1 MGQFLITIGRGLR
14 NSAAWFL
21 ARLASGR
28 RRSASAVQRVIH
40 NPRLGRGL
48 AHAAALVISALR
60 VALIG
65 GLCAGVFLGAL
76 FLCFQRVPPATIGVL
91 QTQWG
96 GGIVERDFEPGLHFG
111 LRGWQTWHLLD
122 RRTHFAFFGEHEQ
135 GAEAPGLDLR
145 TKEGNEIKVSVLVPY
160 RIIPGQ
166 GHALVRDGLRS
177 TYQTLVRATIK
188 DIMMQD
194 LGELGADE
202 FANTPARMARVAAS
216 LPRLNVQLAR
226 YHVVAE
232 SIQIHQVDFRDAY
245 EQVLQKKQL
254 TRQLAL
260 LATAATQVEQEMR
273 ASTLEQEIQTSEM
286 RIRGEMD
293 KQIETVR
300 SQGKLAI
307 SRVRTQAKEFDFTRR
322 AEVQA
327 EYERRLGEGER
338 ALSDANALKERL
350 TNAAYDSPGG
360 RIDLA
365 RRAAENLRFREVVL
379 NANDPRSPTVLD
391 LGQLT
396 TLLLGK

>member
-1 MGQFLITIGRGLR
+1 MGQFLITLGRSFR
-14 NSAAWFL
+14 NSAAWFV
-21 ARLASGR
+21 ARLTSGR

-40 NPRLGRGL
+40 NPRLGRGVRL
-48 AHAAALVISALR
+48 AAGLLISTLR

-65 GLCAGVFLGAL
+65 GLCAAVFLGAL

-111 LRGWQTWHLLD
+111 LRGWQTWHVLD
-122 RRTHFAFFGEHEQ
+122 RRTHFAFFGAPDQ
-135 GAEAPGLDLR
+135 GAEAPSLDLR

-160 RIIPGQ
+160 RIVPDE

-194 LGELGADE
+194 LGELGADA

-216 LPRLNVQLAR
+216 LPRLNLQLAR

-232 SIQIHQVDFRDAY
+232 SIQIHQVDFREAY

-273 ASTLEQEIQTSEM
+273 ASTLEQEIRTSEM

-293 KQIETVR
+293 KQIETAR

-307 SRVRTQAKEFDFTRR
+307 SRVHTDAKEFDFTRR
-322 AEVQA
+322 AQAQA
-327 EYERRLGEGER
+327 EYERKIAEGDR

-350 TNAAYDSPGG
+350 THAAYDSPGG

-379 NANDPRSPTVLD
+379 NANDPRSPSVLD
-391 LGQLT
+391 LGLLT
-396 TLLLGK
+396 QLLLGK